1 MYAEC
6 VCVCVKE
13 GERENDERIGV
24 AIEKRSEDS
33 AFYASC

>member
-1 MYAEC
+1 MYA
-6 VCVCVKE
+6 VCVCVRKR